1 MDKDRS
7 IEESL
12 ALNKL
17 RAELEETREELLRL
31 LNDRF
36 ILNNIVAPRL
46 MFVYETIFGDLEIE
60 LINKNREASKLERRL
75 ELISIKL
82 KRGEKL
88 TKKTFEFIDEIVERE
103 SVRNGDTFKSRK
115 TRVSSGINN
124 GISNG
129 SNLTRKD
136 IPKLYRGLVK
146 KLHPDA
152 VGAETEHFQKYWDCV
167 QDAYRSKNARRLKLF
182 YQTLC
187 GENYEPVAA
196 ESDDLQEKIK
206 REIRELRINIAAEK
220 RRIERLKRTE
230 PFTIEEKINDKFWIA
245 RRKRILREKLFQAD
259 RQIRRHRRTLSSLAN
274 FNGYEFRGETRT
286 FENSF
291 YEASYAG
298 GR

>member
-1 MDKDRS
+1 MVSRS
-7 IEESL
+7 IEESP

-17 RAELEETREELLRL
+17 RADLEETREVLLRL

-36 ILNNIVAPRL
+36 VLKNIVAPRL

-103 SVRNGDTFKSRK
+103 SVRNGESFESRK
-115 TRVSSGINN
+115 TKFSSRVKNGVQSGR
-124 GISNG
+124 
-129 SNLTRKD
+129 NLSRKD

-152 VGAETEHFQKYWDCV
+152 VGTETEQFQKYWESV

-187 GENYEPVAA
+187 GEDYKPVAD

-220 RRIERLKRTE
+220 RRIERMKRTE
-230 PFTIEEKINDKFWIA
+230 PFTIENKISDKFWIA

-259 RQIRRHRRTLSSLAN
+259 RQIRRHRRTLSSLAS
-274 FNGYEFRGETRT
+274 FNSCDFRGERAG
-286 FENSF
+286 FEESF
-291 YEASYAG
+291 FEASYAG